1 GIITDSEAVYFG
13 IGIGTKA
20 LIGAAL
26 IVTALAGNPFIERFL
41 HQAIPFEQPTRDHPA
56 YHRMAVRLTV
66 GIGLWQ
72 FVTSA
77 WDIWLF
83 RQTSV
88 DGYLLIRTLV
98 GWPAAMIV
106 TLVAFF
112 YANRALKVVPG
123 FTSIFDLL
131 EEADEKR

>member
-1 GIITDSEAVYFG
+1 
-13 IGIGTKA
+13 
-20 LIGAAL
+20 
-26 IVTALAGNPFIERFL
+26 
-41 HQAIPFEQPTRDHPA
+41 
-56 YHRMAVRLTV
+56 
-66 GIGLWQ
+66 
-72 FVTSA
+72 
-77 WDIWLF
+77 
-83 RQTSV
+83 
-88 DGYLLIRTLV
+88 V

>member
-1 GIITDSEAVYFG
+1 
-13 IGIGTKA
+13 
-20 LIGAAL
+20 
-26 IVTALAGNPFIERFL
+26 
-41 HQAIPFEQPTRDHPA
+41 
-56 YHRMAVRLTV
+56 MAVRLTV